1 MLDVSMISAVAEL
14 KVLVLINEGSI
25 TDPGIKMLKSSA
37 VHVGIP
43 VTKQTELNQQIT
55 KSVDLMT
62 IIHTIK
68 FVYWVNFLLDLFN

>member
-1 MLDVSMISAVAEL
+1 
-14 KVLVLINEGSI
+14 
-25 TDPGIKMLKSSA
+25 MLKSSA